1 MKSANNTAI
10 KWIGRIIRPFS
21 GYIALLAL
29 LSASISIC
37 IVSFAFIA
45 RWLIDCAVG
54 DREGNLWAPGVAMI
68 VLLVVRIILNV
79 SQTHLHQW
87 LIGKM
92 DMRIKK
98 HIFSE
103 LMKKEWKD
111 FQSYHSGE
119 LLNRMTG
126 DCRIVTNALIG
137 LLPKITAMI
146 TSLIACL
153 AALVSLIN
161 GRFVLY
167 ACAFGVLVLLA
178 GRLYGRRSKRL
189 HKALQKTEDQANS
202 FTQENF
208 THWMLI
214 RSFGGEEATYRGLD
228 RLLGATFGAKMRC
241 VRWSNL
247 SHSMLFFLFNGS
259 YFLAMLW
266 GAFQL
271 ADPTSTMTY
280 GMLTALLQIVN
291 QIRSPFMDMSGIVP
305 QYYNMLASA
314 ERIMELEDLPD
325 EPRRAQPYAAQELY
339 SRLHR
344 LRAEHLHFAYE
355 EDRAVLVDADFT
367 VKKGEFVALAGFSGI
382 GKTTLFKL
390 MLGFYPPLSGT
401 LTADLEDGA
410 IPLNADTR
418 CLFAYVPQNNMLL
431 SGTIR
436 ENIAFCCDGVT
447 DEAIWAAAEVADV
460 AEAIRLQ
467 PNGLDT
473 VLGEGGSGLSEGQLQ
488 RLAIARAVLSGA
500 PILLLDE
507 CTASLDEATEERV
520 LQRLRALPDRTCLCI
535 SHRPAALAVCD
546 RTVRVVDGKFIED

>member
-1 MKSANNTAI
+1 MKSANKTAI
-10 KWIGRIIRPFS
+10 KWIGRMIRPYS
-21 GYIALLAL
+21 GPIALLAL
-29 LSASISIC
+29 ISASISIC

-54 DREGNLWAPGVAMI
+54 DREGTLLAPGAALI
-68 VLLVVRIILNV
+68 ALLVVRIILNA

-92 DMRIKK
+92 DMRIKQ
-98 HIFSE
+98 HMFSE
-103 LMKKEWKD
+103 LMKKEWKG

-153 AALVSLIN
+153 VALASLID
-161 GRFVLY
+161 GRLVLL
-167 ACAFGVLVLLA
+167 ACAFGLVVLAV

-189 HKALQKTEDQANS
+189 HKALQKTEDAANS

-214 RSFGGEEATYRGLD
+214 RSFGGEEATCGGLD
-228 RLLGATFGAKMRC
+228 ARLGNTFRAKMRC

-247 SHSMLFFLFNGS
+247 SHSALFFLFNGS

-271 ADPTSTMTY
+271 SAGGMTY

-325 EPRRAQPYAAQELY
+325 EPRSALPYTAADLY
-339 SRLHR
+339 GRLHS
-344 LRAEHLHFAYE
+344 LRAERLSFAYD
-355 EDRAVLVDADFT
+355 EDKTVLSDADFT

-390 MLGFYPPLSGT
+390 MMGFYPPASGT
-401 LTADLEDGA
+401 LTAQLEDGA

-436 ENIAFCCDGVT
+436 DNIAFCCDNVT

-473 VLGEGGSGLSEGQLQ
+473 VLGEGGTGLSEGQLQ

-535 SHRPAALAVCD
+535 SHRPAALDVCD

>member
-10 KWIGRIIRPFS
+10 KWIGRMVRPFW
-21 GYIALLAL
+21 GPIALLAL
-29 LSASISIC
+29 ISASVSVC

-54 DREGNLWAPGVAMI
+54 DQEGSLWAPAI
-68 VLLVVRIILNV
+68 ALIALLLVRIILNV
-79 SQTHLHQW
+79 SETHLHQW
-87 LIGKM
+87 LNGKM

-103 LMKKEWKD
+103 LTKKEWKD

-126 DCRIVTNALIG
+126 DCRIVTGALVG

-146 TSLIACL
+146 TTLVASLV
-153 AALVSLIN
+153 ALGSLIN

-167 ACAFGVLVLLA
+167 MCGFGLLVLLV

-189 HKALQKTEDQANS
+189 HKALQKTEDAVNS
-202 FTQENF
+202 FAQENF

-214 RSFGGEEATYRGLD
+214 RSFGGEEATCGGLD
-228 RLLGATFGAKMRC
+228 RLLGSTFGAKMRC

-247 SHSMLFFLFNGS
+247 AHAALFFLFNGS

-271 ADPTSTMTY
+271 SVGGITY

-291 QIRSPFMDMSGIVP
+291 QIRSPFLDMSGLVP

-325 EPRRAQPYAAQELY
+325 EPRRAQPYAAQDLY
-339 SRLHR
+339 RRLHS
-344 LRAEHLHFAYE
+344 LQAEHLCFAYDAE
-355 EDRAVLVDADFT
+355 KVVLSDANFT
-367 VKKGEFVALAGFSGI
+367 LKKGEFVALAGFSGI

-390 MLGFYPPLSGT
+390 MMGFYPPAGGT
-401 LTADLEDGA
+401 LTARLEDGS

-460 AEAIRLQ
+460 AEAIRRQ
-467 PNGLDT
+467 PHGLDT